1 MHLRRSIHVLLILP
15 LLLILG
21 AADSSYRESIERWRA
36 HREAGLR
43 SPDGWLTL
51 AGLFWLD
58 PAQEKTIGSGDGN
71 DFALP
76 KGDTPAQV
84 GRLKLTGKTI
94 TFTNL
99 GGTAVTAD
107 GAAIK
112 QPLTLNADEDHP
124 TVIHAGAV
132 SFYAIVRNERFGIR
146 AKDSNSSVLKHFTG
160 TQFFPISPELRFVHA
175 KLVSDPKKIP
185 ILNVLGK
192 RDMEDSP
199 GRVEFTYQGHAYSL
213 RPIYEGKTLFF
224 LYRDPT
230 NHTDTYQLG
239 RMLNTPLPVNG
250 VVDLDF
256 NRAYNPPCT
265 FTPYATCPLAPKENT
280 LTFPVRAGEKRYGQ
294 GHAEYTK

>member
-1 MHLRRSIHVLLILP
+1 MKLVVPILLAVATA
-15 LLLILG
+15 G
-21 AADSSYRESIERWRA
+21 SYQQSIEQWHQ

-58 PAQEKTIGSGDGN
+58 PAHEKTIGSGDGN
-71 DFALP
+71 DFVLP
-76 KGDTPAQV
+76 KGDAPATI
-84 GRLKLTGKTI
+84 GKLKLTGKTV

-99 GGTAVTAD
+99 GGAAVKAD
-107 GAAIK
+107 NKPVRSSI
-112 QPLTLNADEDHP
+112 TLNADEDKP
-124 TVIHAGAV
+124 TVIQAGAV
-132 SFYAIVRNERFGIR
+132 SFYAIVREERFGIR
-146 AKDSNSSVLKHFTG
+146 AKDSNSPVLKHFTG
-160 TQFFPISPELRFVHA
+160 TQFFPTDPELHFLHA

-192 RDMEDSP
+192 TDMEDSP
-199 GRVEFTYQGHAYSL
+199 GRVTFTYKGRTYSL

-224 LYRDPT
+224 LYKDPT

-250 VVDLDF
+250 EVDLDF
-256 NRAYNPPCT
+256 NRSYNPPCT

-280 LTFPVRAGEKRYGQ
+280 LAFPVRAGEKRYGE
-294 GHAEYTK
+294 GHAQYPQ